1 MLNYTPVDAMKLD
14 IESAARVLGQLGNPT
29 RLRVVR
35 LLVVAG
41 EKGMTVGEIQQELEV
56 PLSTMSH
63 HLSHLVR
70 VGLIEQARNQT
81 RIQCRVAYDQVEAVA
96 QFLTSEC
103 CKGVKLT
110 RSRARGA

>member
-1 MLNYTPVDAMKLD
+1 MKFD
-14 IESAARVLGQLGNPT
+14 IDSAARVLSQLGNPT

-35 LLVVAG
+35 LLVRAG
-41 EKGMTVGEIQQELEV
+41 QEGLTVGEIQQELEV
-56 PLSTMSH
+56 PLSTLSH

-70 VGLIEQARNQT
+70 VGLIDQARNQT

-103 CKGVKLT
+103 CTGVKLT
-110 RSRARGA
+110 RSRTRVA